1 MILIIGCSKEPCDD
15 LESGIYVYPDA
26 TGKSFEETIE
36 IYKIPDQVLQ
46 CISTDGLVQTC
57 ISYPEMRMVWT
68 RNSLQQGIDY
78 IENICNG
85 FEELWRRE
93 DKFYA
98 IIDLYKLLDFER
110 DWTKYSDLENGSY
123 VSNII
128 YHEIIIAQNEILQDL
143 TDSQKIELF
152 ELVLEKL
159 KLKMVK
165 YEDFGGLGMAGSVAI
180 LSRIMLSDQYPPFL
194 EKYEENW
201 VLMNAVELIAGL
213 DENGSEEIINF
224 SEDYLEHLKTNN

>member
-1 MILIIGCSKEPCDD
+1 MILIFGCSKNPCDD
-15 LESGIYVYPDA
+15 LESGIYEYPDA
-26 TGKSFEETIE
+26 TGKSLEESFE
-36 IYKIPDQVLQ
+36 IYKIPDHVLQ
-46 CISTDGLVQTC
+46 CISTDGLVQSC

-68 RNSLQQGIDY
+68 RNSLQQGFDY
-78 IENICNG
+78 IENKCNG

-93 DKFYA
+93 DKFHA
-98 IIDLYKLLDFER
+98 IVDLYKLLDFER
-110 DWTKYSDLENGSY
+110 DWTKYSDLENGFY
-123 VSNII
+123 EFNII

-159 KLKMVK
+159 KIKFKK

-201 VLMNAVELIAGL
+201 VLMSAVELIAGL

-224 SEDYLEHLKTNN
+224 SEDYLEHLKTNK